1 MNRLNDSGRRHLFP
15 RGPGLGL
22 RFFLL
27 LVLAGG
33 LIYLDLHGLPQ
44 STSAR
49 KWIAWTLQPV
59 TWLSSLPHALDNI
72 GDDFRSR
79 ETLEQENAELKQ
91 HELVLQGQLLKM
103 QALEAENQRIRA
115 LLSSSTSIEHRVLIA
130 EILQTSQDPYRH
142 QILVN
147 KGSRDG
153 VYQGQALVDAYGVL
167 GQVIQV
173 YDHSAV
179 ALLITDPD
187 NGVPVE
193 VNRTGLQTVALGRGD
208 GQSLSLPFLPGNADV
223 HVGDLLVSS
232 GLGGRFPPGYPVG
245 RVRELKHPAGDSFM
259 EAIADPA
266 AHLNRSRQ
274 VLLVWSQTNDTEGQP
289 ALPVDSHIEPT
300 AKKAPN
306 DASAN
311 APGPREPS
319 RSGQPESS
327 ARKARPAKPEPAPN

>member
-1 MNRLNDSGRRHLFP
+1 MNRLDDSSRRHLFP
-15 RGPGLGL
+15 RGPGLGF

-27 LVLAGG
+27 LVVAGG

-44 STSAR
+44 SRTAR
-49 KWIAWTLQPV
+49 QWIAWTLQPV
-59 TWLSSLPHALDNI
+59 TWLSSLPHALDNV

-79 ETLEQENAELKQ
+79 EKLLQENADLKQ

-130 EILQTSQDPYRH
+130 EVLQTSQDPYRH
-142 QILVN
+142 QILIN

-173 YDHSAV
+173 HEHSAV

-245 RVRELKHPAGDSFM
+245 HVRELKHPAGDSFM

-274 VLLVWSQTNDTEGQP
+274 VLLVWSQTTDTDGQP
-289 ALPVDSHIEPT
+289 SLPVDIHVEPARKPSRGGKATPASQTSRKKPT
-300 AKKAPN
+300 APPPASKAQ
-306 DASAN
+306 ASK
-311 APGPREPS
+311 P
-319 RSGQPESS
+319 
-327 ARKARPAKPEPAPN
+327 KPAAHR